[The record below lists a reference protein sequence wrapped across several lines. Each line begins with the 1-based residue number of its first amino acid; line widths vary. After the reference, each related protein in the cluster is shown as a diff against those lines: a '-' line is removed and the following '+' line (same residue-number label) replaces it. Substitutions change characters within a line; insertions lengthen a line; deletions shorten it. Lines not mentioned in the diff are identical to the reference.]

1 MVAALFIAGLL
12 LDSPASSTTTA
23 AQSAAPIREIVYN
36 FSDDESSEYT
46 TDQSPQDQNG
56 LGGSVVQST
65 STGLAAPPESTR
77 RNSGFHGTMT
87 VDVLEVDSSGYLK
100 AEVKENTNAENGA
113 KPFDATFIVR
123 PDGELVRVAG
133 SDDSDMTSL
142 MRYFG
147 TSYFADH
154 PLIEGQQWST
164 DLTYGK
170 TEFQTDTTVT
180 ATNGDAVSIK
190 STAKAV
196 KGIGNGS
203 LTIETNLV
211 YNAPKLVPLK
221 LDVIQ
226 IRSGSGDTASAEQVS
241 HFHFERVSDSL
252 DKAG

>member
-1 MVAALFIAGLL
+1 MFAAFLAAGLL
-12 LDSPASSTTTA
+12 LDTPASSSSTQTQA
-23 AQSAAPIREIVYN
+23 AGPLREIVYN
-36 FSDDESSEYT
+36 FSDDESVEYT

-56 LGGSVVQST
+56 IGGSIVQST
-65 STGLAAPPESTR
+65 STGLAAPPESSRQT
-77 RNSGFHGTMT
+77 SGFRGTMT

-100 AEVKENTNAENGA
+100 AEVRESTNAENGA
-113 KPFDATFIVR
+113 KPFDATFIIR

-133 SDDSDMTSL
+133 SDDGDMTSL

-154 PLIEGQQWST
+154 PLVEGQRWST
-164 DLTYGK
+164 DMTYGK

-180 ATNGDAVSIK
+180 ATSGDAVSIA

-203 LTIETNLV
+203 LTIETKLV

-226 IRSGSGDTASAEQVS
+226 IRAGSGDTASAEQVS
-241 HFHFERVSDSL
+241 HYHFERVSDSL
-252 DKAG
+252 DKG